1 MQLIAKKLLQ
11 IAIKNNQFFARR
23 FTKTFTFTPLLIQ
36 KPQDMKKYAVILV
49 AVAAIAIVSACSSS
63 NGTCPAYSQNDAQQI
78 EQLAQR

>member
-1 MQLIAKKLLQ
+1 MFCQL
-11 IAIKNNQFFARR
+11 IKNNAFFARR
-23 FTKTFTFTPLLIQ
+23 FAKTFTFTPLLIQ

-63 NGTCPAYSQNDAQQI
+63 KGTCPAYSQNDAQQI